1 MYGSVTNIHVLV
13 QFKTQ
18 KIEKC
23 VLYPLKQRL
32 MKGLTNSCL
41 GWFIYP
47 MDTGASTCSDH
58 WCSVSSSSPLQ
69 K

>member
-1 MYGSVTNIHVLV
+1 MFLSSLKH
-13 QFKTQ
+13 K

-58 WCSVSSSSPLQ
+58 WCPVVHLYKSENVEPDVH
-69 K
+69 